1 MSVSV
6 CVCVCLPA
14 SKTRSWAPLWAA
26 LRHIGPT
33 LCASGVIDDVIL
45 AHNGPYEGMSTPL
58 QRVTS
63 LRRRAQLGRP
73 NVPAVRIGWIVS

>member
-1 MSVSV
+1 M
-6 CVCVCLPA
+6 CVCVSAREQNPILGA
-14 SKTRSWAPLWAA
+14 SLGGVAT
-26 LRHIGPT
+26 HT